1 MYEPHPRTPRGEGRV
16 WGSSNPP
23 HSCQPP
29 PERGVD
35 DGDGDDGLRQATLI
49 SSMIISSN
57 TTKAI
62 SEASPKTKFMPARS
76 KTTCVML
83 PEANFFEKT
92 GPFKKSISVCFV
104 QGVER
109 CVGRREVC
117 FAHGG

>member
-1 MYEPHPRTPRGEGRV
+1 MYEPHPSPPPLRGEGRV

-35 DGDGDDGLRQATLI
+35 DGDGDDGLTEATLI
-49 SSMIISSN
+49 SSMIISSK

-76 KTTCVML
+76 STTCVLL
-83 PEANFFEKT
+83 PEANFL
-92 GPFKKSISVCFV
+92 
-104 QGVER
+104 
-109 CVGRREVC
+109 
-117 FAHGG
+117 